1 MKFKSDIEVQ
11 AGLKDAGGSPGTVN
25 QLLSS
30 TVTGTTWIDPSTIV
44 AEAAT
49 VVVIACKNTS
59 GATIEK
65 GTPVYQTGTVG
76 ATATI
81 EIAPADALIS
91 ADKLPAIGLL
101 QTTLNNNGLGFVV
114 ITGAL
119 TNFTTSPID
128 GVVPTTGDKVF
139 VKSGG
144 GLTLT
149 KPTGDGNG
157 IQNMGLVGKVAI
169 GSAGSITV
177 SSIMRTND
185 VPNLPTGRTWV
196 GNSNTEVSQAIYID
210 EPNLRLGIGTTAPG
224 GKLEINHTHGQGA
237 TALILRNS
245 GTINA
250 NGAIRWQNN
259 AGTNQ
264 AAISSYYNVADAGAI
279 EFLNGN
285 TTNVII
291 RSSGN
296 VGIGTTSPANKLTI
310 NAPNNTT
317 AVGIDFPSAH
327 FDFSANSTSGYNS
340 RFHMDNVGMDI
351 GHDSTAR
358 SLNLITGNV
367 DRLVILGN
375 GNVGIGTTSPGAKLQ
390 VSSTGN
396 TAVRISTDG
405 DAGDI
410 PMLQLYRSG
419 SSYGQM
425 HYEASGG
432 GSSGLH
438 LTDFRD
444 DTNSHIIFN
453 TRGANERMRIE
464 GDGNV
469 GIGTTAPADNLQLNV
484 ANGKGITVSYTGTT
498 DGEGSS
504 LSFKYGGN
512 NTYTS
517 AQVSSIKRAGGGGDL
532 VLSSGNTLSSYSEIM
547 RLTKEGNVGIGT
559 TSPRSLLEIGG
570 SGILGSVTNKVIS
583 TIIDGGYSTLNS
595 LQYNVNAFIGTSY
608 GTSDI
613 FAQTSGEVLK
623 NFYVGLVAPNSYF
636 NGSRYSITQ
645 GGVERLTVAQG
656 GNVGIGTTTPSS
668 KLQVAGG
675 IQMADDTDTASAA
688 KVGTLKYR
696 VSGNNSYV
704 DMCMQTGAATY
715 EWVNIVQNNW

>member
-469 GIGTTAPADNLQLNV
+469 GIGTT
-484 ANGKGITVSYTGTT
+484 S
-498 DGEGSS
+498 
-504 LSFKYGGN
+504 
-512 NTYTS
+512 
-517 AQVSSIKRAGGGGDL
+517 
-532 VLSSGNTLSSYSEIM
+532 
-547 RLTKEGNVGIGT
+547 
-559 TSPRSLLEIGG
+559 
-570 SGILGSVTNKVIS
+570 
-583 TIIDGGYSTLNS
+583 
-595 LQYNVNAFIGTSY
+595 
-608 GTSDI
+608 
-613 FAQTSGEVLK
+613 
-623 NFYVGLVAPNSYF
+623 
-636 NGSRYSITQ
+636 
-645 GGVERLTVAQG
+645 
-656 GNVGIGTTTPSS
+656 PSS

-688 KVGTLKYR
+688 KVGTMRYR
-696 VSGNNSYV
+696 TGTEYIDVTGTDLVTNGDFATDTNWTKGTGVTIASGVGTWTNTANNIGLTQLITFTANAYYRCNVTVSNYSSGSFRFRYPGISSPRITANGTYSLIIQANQATNDALFLQGETNGDANVNFSIDNVSVIEVTAEDASYA
-704 DMCMQTGAATY
+704 DMCMQTGASTY
-715 EWVNIVQNNW
+715 EWVNIVRNTY